1 VSLNQR
7 VPGSSPGAPT
17 KQPVVFAVFSWST
30 SAPFAVIVRQRFQLG
45 SKMRARES
53 SKQRA
58 QPRSRNLVAR
68 TMMPVIT
75 LGARQQGRARRD
87 PRIRSPSRAAVIAFR
102 IAGHDSCPRVI
113 LADVAILPARGSG
126 ADTPSWRRAI
136 HSARQRRTG
145 SVQSLRV
152 VRMGLTSQR
161 SRAST

>member
-1 VSLNQR
+1 VRPPSNQLYSLFFL
-7 VPGSSPGAPT
+7 GAP
-17 KQPVVFAVFSWST
+17 
-30 SAPFAVIVRQRFQLG
+30 SAPLAVIVQQRFQLG

-53 SKQRA
+53 SKRRA
-58 QPRSRNLVAR
+58 QPRSRNRVAR
-68 TMMPVIT
+68 TMMPVIALVDPAGVEMRRRT
-75 LGARQQGRARRD
+75 PEGRARRD

-152 VRMGLTSQR
+152 VRMGLASQR

>member
-1 VSLNQR
+1 MATSYASR
-7 VPGSSPGAPT
+7 PGISARIAAMRTMGPLGVLRR
-17 KQPVVFAVFSWST
+17 QQAV
-30 SAPFAVIVRQRFQLG
+30 
-45 SKMRARES
+45 
-53 SKQRA
+53 
-58 QPRSRNLVAR
+58 PRS
-68 TMMPVIT
+68 
-75 LGARQQGRARRD
+75 D

-113 LADVAILPARGSG
+113 LTDVTILPVRVSG
-126 ADTPSWRRAI
+126 ADTPSCRRAI